1 MGNFIEDSIGILLD
15 NPKVI
20 LVFLRDFWGNTPTII
35 EAERDIFT
43 GMTFNPGLRRMS
55 EYRILPSYSEYCKF
69 RSWGTGAGNDEWCLA
84 SFYARK
90 GYRSYTLG
98 KAYVEHLGA
107 KRGSSRFNF
116 IG

>member
-55 EYRILPSYSEYCKF
+55 
-69 RSWGTGAGNDEWCLA
+69 
-84 SFYARK
+84 
-90 GYRSYTLG
+90 
-98 KAYVEHLGA
+98 
-107 KRGSSRFNF
+107 
-116 IG
+116 